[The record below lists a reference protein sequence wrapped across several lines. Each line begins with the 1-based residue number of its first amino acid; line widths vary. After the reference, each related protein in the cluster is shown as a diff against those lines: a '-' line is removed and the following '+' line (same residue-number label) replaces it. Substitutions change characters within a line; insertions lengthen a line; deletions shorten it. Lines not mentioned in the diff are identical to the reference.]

1 MLLPQFYVDSPT
13 PSPRKFGL
21 FSVAQPTNLNNG
33 KWLGGVEYP
42 SDNCAWDVL
51 FAADPCNPAAKDY
64 SEEPGFFEADAF
76 YVYTLRAC
84 RAPGAINDAKDRA
97 VKTFTGAE
105 ERGAETG
112 LWASLVADTNAVN
125 LGATALCPEAAVAVL
140 EDWLGKNYGGTGVIH
155 APRDAATFLATNA
168 RVRRHGNVLE
178 TELGTRVSAGAG
190 YFYSGPGAAA
200 GVDEAW
206 LYATGEVTVRR
217 SPTEVRGPLMK
228 MTPADNTQVV
238 LVERA
243 YVVDYDCAVA
253 AVKVS
258 LAC

>member
-1 MLLPQFYVDSPT
+1 VVYADREAGHKCSTHVEPRKAGPMLLPKFYVDSPT

-42 SDNCAWDVL
+42 SDNCAGDVS

-64 SEEPGFFEADAF
+64 SDEPDFFEAYTF
-76 YVYTLRAC
+76 YVYTLRGC

-105 ERGAETG
+105 ERGAEAG

-155 APRDAATFLATNA
+155 APRDAARSSPPTLASVVTETCWRPNSALASPLALATGTPVPA
-168 RVRRHGNVLE
+168 QPLAPTRHGCTPL
-178 TELGTRVSAGAG
+178 A
-190 YFYSGPGAAA
+190 
-200 GVDEAW
+200 
-206 LYATGEVTVRR
+206 R
-217 SPTEVRGPLMK
+217 SPFAALRL
-228 MTPADNTQVV
+228 
-238 LVERA
+238 R
-243 YVVDYDCAVA
+243 CAGR
-253 AVKVS
+253 S
-258 LAC
+258 